1 MSRTLSDGSGESYCG
16 GVSYFLKARSAMF
29 SHAIALV
36 VEKH

>member
-1 MSRTLSDGSGESYCG
+1 MSRTLSGGSGECLCG
-16 GVSYFLKARSAMF
+16 GVSYFLQARSAMF